1 MTRFLRTN
9 IAQGASNVRCSLC
22 ATVTAVPDGG
32 QTSSR
37 TSQLDCAGC
46 RVRLAYESGA
56 TSVRCAL
63 CATVNVANAA
73 LAHCQCGGCGL
84 TLAYAGDA
92 QSVRCAAC
100 EHVTRVGADARDGA
114 ASAPSPFAGSTGK
127 SSVMVV
133 VENPPTLDAKGVA
146 RSNMAVGLVCE
157 D

>member
-1 MTRFLRTN
+1 M
-9 IAQGASNVRCSLC
+9 
-22 ATVTAVPDGG
+22 TAVPDGG
-32 QTSSR
+32 GTSSR

-84 TLAYAGDA
+84 TLAYAGNA

-100 EHVTRVGADARDGA
+100 EHVTRVGVGVDGA
-114 ASAPSPFAGSTGK
+114 ARSAPSPFAGK
-127 SSVMVV
+127 SSAMVV

-146 RSNMAVGLVCE
+146 RSNMAVGVVCE

>member
-1 MTRFLRTN
+1 M
-9 IAQGASNVRCSLC
+9 
-22 ATVTAVPDGG
+22 
-32 QTSSR
+32 
-37 TSQLDCAGC
+37 
-46 RVRLAYESGA
+46 RLAYESGA

-63 CATVNVANAA
+63 CATVNGVQNAA

-84 TLAYAGDA
+84 TLAYAGNA

>member
-1 MTRFLRTN
+1 M
-9 IAQGASNVRCSLC
+9 
-22 ATVTAVPDGG
+22 
-32 QTSSR
+32 
-37 TSQLDCAGC
+37 
-46 RVRLAYESGA
+46 RLAYESGA

-63 CATVNVANAA
+63 CATVNGVQNAA

-84 TLAYAGDA
+84 TLAYAGNA

-100 EHVTRVGADARDGA
+100 EHVTRVGGGENREENRGA
-114 ASAPSPFAGSTGK
+114 THAPSPFGGGAGRTSA
-127 SSVMVV
+127 MVV

>member
-1 MTRFLRTN
+1 M
-9 IAQGASNVRCSLC
+9 
-22 ATVTAVPDGG
+22 
-32 QTSSR
+32 
-37 TSQLDCAGC
+37 
-46 RVRLAYESGA
+46 RLAYESGA

-84 TLAYAGDA
+84 TLAYAGNA

-100 EHVTRVGADARDGA
+100 EHVTRVGADALDGA
-114 ASAPSPFAGSTGK
+114 NRSAPSPFAGSTGK
-127 SSVMVV
+127 SSLMVV